1 MTILG
6 WILSRLQKENNR
18 IYYIGGS
25 DILPPPLRGEEEKLA
40 IDALNR
46 GEESAR
52 QTLVEHSLHGF
63 HPC

>member
-25 DILPPPLRGEEEKLA
+25 DILPPPLR
-40 IDALNR
+40 
-46 GEESAR
+46 
-52 QTLVEHSLHGF
+52 
-63 HPC
+63 